1 MSRGFGSALVKLE
14 KTPDDADTLGLIFRM
29 VHTIKGTCGF
39 LGLPRLERVAH
50 AGENILGKLRD
61 KTLVVTPDIVTQVL
75 AAIDRIKLIV
85 AGLGETGVEP
95 AGDDTPLIAALN
107 AVANGEPVAAMA
119 VPADAAVPELLAAP
133 DFTAAASPGA
143 VATPSPLAAAVPSL
157 AAGSVPAQAA
167 IPASAEIDEAAIPA
181 ELQPKAAVETHKELV
196 AGPPPVREPNE
207 VAAPGQPQAAAQT
220 IRVTVD
226 VLEDLMTLVSELVL
240 TRNQLLQLARNQENG
255 AFTVPLQR
263 LSHITSELQEGVMK
277 TRMQP
282 IGNAWNKLPR
292 LVRDLCH
299 DLGKKIS

>member
-1 MSRGFGSALVKLE
+1 MDDLLADFLTETNECLADFDSALVKLE

-85 AGLGETGVEP
+85 AGLGETGLEP

-119 VPADAAVPELLAAP
+119 VPADAAVPSHWPRLTLRP
-133 DFTAAASPGA
+133 PPRP
-143 VATPSPLAAAVPSL
+143 VRWPHPCPLAAAVPSL

-167 IPASAEIDEAAIPA
+167 IPASAEIDEAATPA
-181 ELQPKAAVETHKELV
+181 ELQPKAAVETHQELL
-196 AGPPPVREPNE
+196 AAPPPVREPNE

-220 IRVTVD
+220 IRVTS
-226 VLEDLMTLVSELVL
+226 MCS
-240 TRNQLLQLARNQENG
+240 
-255 AFTVPLQR
+255 
-263 LSHITSELQEGVMK
+263 K
-277 TRMQP
+277 T
-282 IGNAWNKLPR
+282 
-292 LVRDLCH
+292 
-299 DLGKKIS
+299 